1 MIIYNRFFEYIKNKG
16 YTQNELIREKIID
29 ARLLNALK
37 NNKSIT
43 TKSLDTL
50 CTKLNCKLDDILEY
64 IPNNNENAWKRLFFY
79 KSFWKTGVCPREQKK
94 NRTLSIWMWFFFL
107 SFFIL

>member
-1 MIIYNRFFEYIKNKG
+1 MIIYNKFFEYIKSNG
-16 YTQNELIREKIID
+16 YTQNELIRKKIID

-50 CTKLNCKLDDILEY
+50 CNKLNCKLDDILEY
-64 IPNNNENAWKRLFFY
+64 IPNNNKNA
-79 KSFWKTGVCPREQKK
+79 
-94 NRTLSIWMWFFFL
+94 
-107 SFFIL
+107 